1 VKVKHQPEFL
11 GSVQEQSESLP
22 GSVEDLST
30 FFLLTS
36 SLAFLAA
43 MAACTHKSLLNQ
55 HTNTKS
61 EQKPQHICFKFLYEP
76 SMVYMK
82 QPTPSSSN
90 A

>member
-43 MAACTHKSLLNQ
+43 MAACTQESSKSTQTQNLN
-55 HTNTKS
+55 NILS
-61 EQKPQHICFKFLYEP
+61 IF
-76 SMVYMK
+76 V
-82 QPTPSSSN
+82 SSFCQN
-90 A
+90 IQWFI